1 MEPDIV
7 LLVQRLMFLL
17 EIKMDHY
24 SHNQKNSC
32 LSIRELS
39 MHVERCALNDRESQK
54 KIYNSFYGYAM
65 AICNRYS
72 SNGDDVVEIINDGFL
87 KIFKEIHRYKPAYSD
102 VLSSFKGWL
111 RKIMVYTAID
121 HFRRN
126 QKHQQT
132 SDLDNGVVQFS
143 AGTIDPL
150 NRISYQEILLAIK
163 ELSPSY
169 RTVFN
174 LFVIDGLTH
183 EEISQQLG
191 ISIGTSK
198 SNLAKARKQ
207 IQKMLVQLDRTA

>member
-1 MEPDIV
+1 MESHII
-7 LLVQRLMFLL
+7 LLIQRLIFLP
-17 EIKMDHY
+17 EQKMDHY
-24 SHNQKNSC
+24 SDNQKNSF
-32 LSIRELS
+32 LSTGELS

-72 SNGDDVVEIINDGFL
+72 SNDDDVVEIINDGFL

-121 HFRRN
+121 HFRKN
-126 QKHQQT
+126 QKHQHT
-132 SDLDNGVVQFS
+132 TDLDNGVVQFS
-143 AGTIDPL
+143 AGIIDPL
-150 NRISYQEILLAIK
+150 SRISYQEIIMAIK
-163 ELSPSY
+163 DLSPGY
-169 RTVFN
+169 RSVFN

-207 IQKMLVQLDRTA
+207 IQKMLVHLDRTA

>member
-1 MEPDIV
+1 
-7 LLVQRLMFLL
+7 
-17 EIKMDHY
+17 MDHY
-24 SHNQKNSC
+24 SENQKSSF
-32 LSIRELS
+32 LSTADLS
-39 MHVERCALNDRESQK
+39 MLVERCALNDRESQK

-65 AICNRYS
+65 AICNRYA
-72 SNGDDVVEIINDGFL
+72 SNSDDVVEIINDGFL

-132 SDLDNGVVQFS
+132 ADLDNGVVQFS

-150 NRISYQEILLAIK
+150 SRISYQEIIMAIK
-163 ELSPSY
+163 DLSPGY

-207 IQKMLVQLDRTA
+207 VQKMLIHLDRTA

>member
-1 MEPDIV
+1 
-7 LLVQRLMFLL
+7 
-17 EIKMDHY
+17 MDHY
-24 SHNQKNSC
+24 SENQKNSF
-32 LSIRELS
+32 LSAGELS

-54 KIYNSFYGYAM
+54 KIYTVFYGYAM
-65 AICNRYS
+65 AICNRYA
-72 SNGDDVVEIINDGFL
+72 SNSDDVVEIINDGFL

-121 HFRRN
+121 HFRAN

-150 NRISYQEILLAIK
+150 NRISYQEIIMAIN
-163 ELSPSY
+163 ELSPGY
-169 RTVFN
+169 RAVFN

-191 ISIGTSK
+191 ITIGTSK

-207 IQKMLVQLDRTA
+207 VQKMLVHLDRTA

>member
-7 LLVQRLMFLL
+7 LLVQRLMLLL
-17 EIKMDHY
+17 ELKMDHY
-24 SHNQKNSC
+24 SHNQKCSF
-32 LSIRELS
+32 LSVRELS
-39 MHVERCALNDRESQK
+39 MHVERCVLNDRESQK

-65 AICNRYS
+65 SICNRYS
-72 SNGDDVVEIINDGFL
+72 SNSDDVVEIINDGFL
-87 KIFKEIHRYKPAYSD
+87 KVFKEIHRYKPAYSD

-111 RKIMVYTAID
+111 RKIMIYTAID

-126 QKHQQT
+126 QKHQQS
-132 SDLDNGVVQFS
+132 SDLDNGLVQFS

-150 NRISYQEILLAIK
+150 NRISYQEILSAIK
-163 ELSPSY
+163 DLSPSY
-169 RTVFN
+169 RMVFN
-174 LFVIDGLTH
+174 LFVFDGLTH